1 MEITITVDDGR
12 MQAQL
17 VSIQRRIEAAMIA
30 ATEDA
35 TSHLE
40 RQLTTYPAKR
50 TGSKYVRTNT
60 LRGSWDVTQPV
71 STGDTVTA
79 RVFSNANATMTRSG
93 VPYSRYVQDRDM
105 QATIHQGRWT
115 NTVQTVA
122 ERSTA
127 FIEGRFAARI
137 AAITGG

>member
-1 MEITITVDDGR
+1 MEITITVDDSLVR
-12 MQAQL
+12 AQMA
-17 VSIQRRIEAAMIA
+17 SIQRRIEAAMIA
-30 ATEDA
+30 ATEDS

-50 TGSKYVRTNT
+50 AGSKYVRTNT

-79 RVFSNANATMTRSG
+79 RVYSNSNATMTRSG

-105 QATIHQGRWT
+105 QAAVHQGRWT

-122 ERSTA
+122 ERSSEW
-127 FIEGRFAARI
+127 IHGQFAARI
-137 AAITGG
+137 AAAVG